1 MNAYFDTAII
11 IKLYVQEATSP
22 DAVRLVSDSP
32 APYLLMPWQDIEV
45 RTAIRLKAFRK
56 EITAAEMQASLDA
69 FEEDLRSRRWK
80 GRPYKERRVFELA
93 RELSACHAATLGCR
107 TLDLIHVATALA
119 AGVKTFVT
127 FDERQRAVAKLEGLT
142 VKP

>member
-22 DAVRLVSDSP
+22 DAVRLVGDSP

-69 FEEDLRSRRWK
+69 FEEDLRSRRGKVARGTRSTCGYTLRSCTTSSRTK
-80 GRPYKERRVFELA
+80 G
-93 RELSACHAATLGCR
+93 
-107 TLDLIHVATALA
+107 
-119 AGVKTFVT
+119 AGFFGSRGV
-127 FDERQRAVAKLEGLT
+127 
-142 VKP
+142 